1 MKQATHK
8 SSGSL
13 KVKTEPASSS
23 QKKKAEPASSSKSAE
38 PKSSLKKKAEPKS
51 SSKRVAR
58 VSFKVPL
65 SESETEAD
73 QAVSKKFADLKRKFG
88 GRSKPTECLG
98 REIEF

>member
-13 KVKTEPASSS
+13 KV
-23 QKKKAEPASSSKSAE
+23 KAEPASSSKSAE

-73 QAVSKKFADLKRKFG
+73 QAVSKKFADLKRKFE
-88 GRSKPTECLG
+88 GRSNPTECLG
-98 REIEF
+98 RELDC